1 LHDRVDRH
9 ASAQNADGGPTEKV
23 TIPLARLF
31 MDRNGVALVE
41 GRSCLLF
48 GCAVYQ
54 HEAEMWK
61 VDVGKLKYVR
71 DVRGART
78 TW

>member
-1 LHDRVDRH
+1 LHEWVDRP
-9 ASAQNADGGPTEKV
+9 ASVQNAGDHATEDV
-23 TIPLARLF
+23 TVSLV

-41 GRSCLLF
+41 GRSCLLL

-61 VDVGKLKYVR
+61 VDAGKLKYVR
-71 DVRGART
+71 DVCGART